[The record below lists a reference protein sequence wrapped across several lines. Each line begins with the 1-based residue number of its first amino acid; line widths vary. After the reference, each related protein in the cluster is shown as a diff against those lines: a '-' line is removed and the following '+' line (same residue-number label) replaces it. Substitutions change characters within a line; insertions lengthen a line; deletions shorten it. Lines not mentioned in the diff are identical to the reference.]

1 MLLGLVVNNGRV
13 DRQVPNALV
22 RVLLLDGLVVELFEV
37 QGVTVLRV
45 GLVLVDPP
53 DMVRVPVHVDVE
65 MRAGVVRHRR
75 RALCV
80 VQRCGNVESGLTAVT
95 AFLGNQLLVC

>member
-22 RVLLLDGLVVELFEV
+22 RVLLLDGLVVELLEV
-37 QGVTVLRV
+37 QGVTVLPV

-65 MRAGVVRHRR
+65 MRAGVVWHRR
-75 RALCV
+75 RALGV
-80 VQRCGNVESGLTAVT
+80 V
-95 AFLGNQLLVC
+95 